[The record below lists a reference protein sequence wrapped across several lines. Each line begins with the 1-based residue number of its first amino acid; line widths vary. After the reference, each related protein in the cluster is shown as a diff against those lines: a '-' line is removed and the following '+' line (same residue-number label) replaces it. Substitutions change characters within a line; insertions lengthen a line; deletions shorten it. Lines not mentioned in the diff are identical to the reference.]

1 MIASV
6 TEILSQSQYQEN
18 MKRVKGRPAMK
29 KKTGKILVWMAIAV
43 CAISLIRFGTGSRLP
58 IDRNNNP
65 PRGEDH
71 LEYADNTPAGGS
83 ILNSLA

>member
-1 MIASV
+1 MIASA

-29 KKTGKILVWMAIAV
+29 KKTGKILIWMAIAV

-58 IDRNNNP
+58 IDRLNNS

-71 LEYADNTPAGGS
+71 LEYAVNTPAGN
-83 ILNSLA
+83 ILNNLG